1 MEAGPKTVRLAGSTP
16 TCPCHVCAFF
26 RSKEEE
32 NAVLLPF
39 MAEGFEA
46 GDKLVNIIDERN
58 REERLQRLAS
68 VGIDVLAAERTG
80 QLEIK
85 PWERA
90 HVVGG
95 RFDQQTMLSNLDEAA
110 QSASRSYRLTRL
122 WSNQEWALEGVPG
135 AEDLVEYECR
145 FNYIWPKYNDVVVCV
160 YDSTRFCADLLV
172 QILRT
177 HPFSIVGGILR
188 ENPFY
193 VPPDKLLKEL
203 REL

>member
-1 MEAGPKTVRLAGSTP
+1 
-16 TCPCHVCAFF
+16 
-26 RSKEEE
+26 
-32 NAVLLPF
+32 

-68 VGIDVLAAERTG
+68 VGIDVHAAERTG

-95 RFDQQTMLSNLDEAA
+95 RFDQQAMLSNLDEAA

-193 VPPDKLLKEL
+193 VTPDKLLKEL

>member
-1 MEAGPKTVRLAGSTP
+1 
-16 TCPCHVCAFF
+16 
-26 RSKEEE
+26 
-32 NAVLLPF
+32 

-68 VGIDVLAAERTG
+68 VGIDVHAAERTG

-95 RFDQQTMLSNLDEAA
+95 RFDQQAMLSNLDEAA

-160 YDSTRFCADLLV
+160 YDSTRFGADLLV

-193 VPPDKLLKEL
+193 VPPDQLLKEL

>member
-1 MEAGPKTVRLAGSTP
+1 METRPKTVRLAGSTQ

-26 RSKEEE
+26 PSKEEE
-32 NAVLLPF
+32 DAVLLPF

-58 REERLQRLAS
+58 RGERLQRLAS
-68 VGIDVLAAERTG
+68 VGIDVPAAERTG

-95 RFDQQTMLSNLDEAA
+95 RFDQQAMLASLDEAA
-110 QSASRSYRLTRL
+110 QTAGSSYRLTRL
-122 WSNQEWALEGVPG
+122 WSNQEWALESVPG
-135 AEDLVEYECR
+135 VEDLVEYECR

-160 YDSTRFCADLLV
+160 YDCTRFVPTFWCRFCAP
-172 QILRT
+172 T
-177 HPFSIVGGILR
+177 PFR
-188 ENPFY
+188 
-193 VPPDKLLKEL
+193 
-203 REL
+203 